1 MTVYNI
7 IYMKRDNLDNID
19 IKILSLLQKDGRI
32 TNVDLAEKVDLSA
45 PPCLRRVRSL
55 EKNGFIKGYHAD
67 LQAEKLGFEVTVFA
81 MVGLHNQAE
90 SDLRQFEERILSLP
104 YVRECHM
111 LNGEIDFILKC
122 VAPDLSTFQSFLT
135 KELTSAPNVAS
146 VKTALTIRQSKH
158 SPGIPINLED

>member
-55 EKNGFIKGYHAD
+55 EKKWFH
-67 LQAEKLGFEVTVFA
+67 
-81 MVGLHNQAE
+81 
-90 SDLRQFEERILSLP
+90 
-104 YVRECHM
+104 
-111 LNGEIDFILKC
+111 
-122 VAPDLSTFQSFLT
+122 
-135 KELTSAPNVAS
+135 
-146 VKTALTIRQSKH
+146 
-158 SPGIPINLED
+158 

>member
-67 LQAEKLGFEVTVFA
+67 LQAEKLGFETIVNSKGTKNKYSSKGINVLA
-81 MVGLHNQAE
+81 
-90 SDLRQFEERILSLP
+90 
-104 YVRECHM
+104 
-111 LNGEIDFILKC
+111 
-122 VAPDLSTFQSFLT
+122 LT
-135 KELTSAPNVAS
+135 KIEEVVALLF
-146 VKTALTIRQSKH
+146 V
-158 SPGIPINLED
+158 